1 MTIFLIIV
9 SIVLGYVFGSI
20 PFGWIIVKITSGQDI
35 REVGS
40 GRTGGTNV
48 SRAAGLWAGVLTA
61 LLDIFKVTFAVVFA
75 SWITGGN
82 HFAEAMAGAL
92 GVLGHN
98 NSLFFARR
106 VTTEDGKTKLQFQ
119 GGAGGA
125 SSLGGALALWAW
137 SVAYALPV
145 GLFFLFIVGYASV
158 ATIGVGITLT
168 IVFILRAAFY
178 DGPWEHVIYG
188 VLVVLMQAWALR
200 PNFERLMN
208 GTERIFDKSLRGKL
222 RARTEASTEKQ

>member
-1 MTIFLIIV
+1 MTIFLISV

-20 PFGWIIVKITSGQDI
+20 PFGWIIVKLTSGQDI
-35 REVGS
+35 RQVGS

-61 LLDIFKVTFAVVFA
+61 LLDIFKVTFAVLVA
-75 SWITGGN
+75 TWLTGGN
-82 HFAEAMAGAL
+82 HFAEALAGAL

-98 NSLFFARR
+98 NSLFFAKR

-125 SSLGGALALWAW
+125 SSLGGALALWVW

-145 GLFFLFIVGYASV
+145 GLFFLFIIGYASV

-168 IVFILRAAFY
+168 IVFVVRAALY
-178 DGPWEHVIYG
+178 NGPWEHVIYG
-188 VLVVLMQAWALR
+188 VLVTLMQAWALR

-208 GTERIFDKSLRGKL
+208 GSERIFDKSLRGKL
-222 RARTEASTEKQ
+222 RARAETSTEKR

>member
-1 MTIFLIIV
+1 MTIFFIIV
-9 SIVLGYVFGSI
+9 SNVLGYLFGSI

-35 REVGS
+35 RDVGS

-61 LLDIFKVTFAVVFA
+61 LLDIFKVTFAVLVA
-75 SWITGGN
+75 TWLTGGN

-92 GVLGHN
+92 GVFGHN
-98 NSLFFARR
+98 KSLFLAKR

-137 SVAYALPV
+137 SVAYGLPV
-145 GLFFLFIVGYASV
+145 GLFFLFVVGYASV

-168 IVFILRAAFY
+168 IVFIARAAFFN
-178 DGPWEHVIYG
+178 GPWEHVIYG
-188 VLVVLMQAWALR
+188 VLIVVMQAWALR

-208 GTERIFDKSLRGKL
+208 GRERVFDKSLRGRL
-222 RARTEASTEKQ
+222 RARAEASTEKS